1 MKKMSEK
8 IRKIAVV
15 IPKYGLVGGAEQYAF
30 ELTKRIAAHPHYEV
44 HVFAN
49 KWLDS
54 SSNITFHK
62 VPIIKFPRYLTTP
75 SFAYFVKHK
84 LSQMKFDII
93 HTHERIIDADV
104 FTMHGIPHRIW
115 VRDIRKKRM
124 SLFDHATH
132 WVEKT
137 LVTGNKR
144 AKFLAVSN
152 LAKEKFLE
160 EYTVGGDRIEVI
172 HPGVDIEQFQKYDTN
187 ICRREVRR
195 QFNIPLSDKIILF
208 VGMNFEVKGLDK
220 IMMALHRLKVKE
232 PSQKIT
238 LLIVGKGNQ
247 HKYLKIAHNRGIV
260 ENIVFTGVILKDQLV
275 QIYLASDMFT
285 MLSQFDSFGM
295 SVLEAMAASLPVVIS
310 CNVGARD
317 LVRQGVNGF
326 IIDDTADSDAIA
338 HSMAA
343 ILDGERRN
351 SMAKEACNTAAC
363 QTWDVVA
370 KKIENIYDYLQYFTK

>member
-1 MKKMSEK
+1 MSGK

-15 IPKYGLVGGAEQYAF
+15 IPKYGFVGGAEKYAL
-30 ELTKRIAAHPHYEV
+30 ELTKRIAANSHYEV

-93 HTHERIIDADV
+93 HTHERIIDADI

-115 VRDIRKKRM
+115 IHDVRKKRM
-124 SLFDHATH
+124 SLFDYATH

-137 LVTGNKR
+137 LVMGNKR
-144 AKFLAVSN
+144 AKLLAVSN

-160 EYTVGGDRIEVI
+160 EYPVDRDRIEVI
-172 HPGVDIEQFQKYDTN
+172 HPGVDREKFQQYDSN
-187 ICRREVRR
+187 ICRREVRG
-195 QFNIPLSDKIILF
+195 QFNIPMSDKIILF
-208 VGMNFEVKGLDK
+208 VGMNFEVKGLDR
-220 IMMALHRLKVKE
+220 IMMALHHLKIKE

-247 HKYLKIAHNRGIV
+247 RKYLKIAHNIGIAD
-260 ENIVFTGVILKDQLV
+260 NIVFTGVIMKDQIE
-275 QIYLASDMFT
+275 QIYLASDMFI

-310 CNVGARD
+310 CNVGAKD

-326 IIDDTADSDAIA
+326 IIDDTADADDIA

-343 ILDGERRN
+343 ILGLGKRN
-351 SMAKEACNTAAC
+351 NMAKEAFKTASG

-370 KKIENIYDYLQYFTK
+370 QKIENVYDNLQYFTE

>member
-1 MKKMSEK
+1 LGK
-8 IRKIAVV
+8 IRKIAVI
-15 IPKYGLVGGAEQYAF
+15 IPKYGFVGGAEKYAL
-30 ELTKRIAAHPHYEV
+30 ELTKRIAVNPHYQV

-84 LSQMKFDII
+84 LSQMQFDII

-115 VRDIRKKRM
+115 VHEVRKKRT
-124 SLFDHATH
+124 SLFDYTTY

-137 LVTGNKR
+137 LVMDNTR
-144 AKFLAVSN
+144 AKLLAVSS
-152 LAKEKFLE
+152 LAKEKFLA
-160 EYTVGGDRIEVI
+160 EYTVNRERIEVI
-172 HPGVDIEQFQKYDTN
+172 HPGVDKEKYKHYDIN
-187 ICRREVRR
+187 VCRREVRK

-208 VGMNFEVKGLDK
+208 VGMNFEVKGLER
-220 IMMALHRLKVKE
+220 IMVALHCLKIKK

-247 HKYLKIAHNRGIV
+247 QKYLKIAHNLSIANNV
-260 ENIVFTGVILKDQLV
+260 VFTGVILKDQLD
-275 QIYLASDMFT
+275 QIYVASDMFT
-285 MLSQFDSFGM
+285 MLSEFDSFGI

-317 LVRQGVNGF
+317 LVQNGVNGF
-326 IIDDTADSDAIA
+326 IIDNIDDADAIA
-338 HSMAA
+338 DSMAL
-343 ILDGERRN
+343 ILDEEKRI
-351 SMAKEACNTAAC
+351 SMAKEAFNTAEGH
-363 QTWDVVA
+363 TWDVVTQ
-370 KKIENIYDYLQYFTK
+370 KYENIYDNLQYFTE

>member
-1 MKKMSEK
+1 MSEK
-8 IRKIAVV
+8 IQKIAVV
-15 IPKYGLVGGAEQYAF
+15 IPKYGFVGGAEQYAF
-30 ELTKRIAAHPHYEV
+30 ELTKRIAANPHYDV

-54 SSNITFHK
+54 SGNVTFHK

-115 VRDIRKKRM
+115 IHDIRKKRM
-124 SLFDHATH
+124 SLFDYTTS

-137 LVTGNKR
+137 LVTGNK
-144 AKFLAVSN
+144 KTKLLAVSN
-152 LAKEKFLE
+152 LAKEKFIK
-160 EYTVGGDRIEVI
+160 EYTVDRERIDVI
-172 HPGVDIEQFQKYDTN
+172 HPGVDIEILEKYDRN
-187 ICRREVRR
+187 ICRKEVRT

-208 VGMNFEVKGLDK
+208 VGMNFEVKGLEK
-220 IMMALHRLKVKE
+220 IMMALHHLKIKI
-232 PSQKIT
+232 PSQKIK
-238 LLIVGKGNQ
+238 LLIVGKGNR
-247 HKYLKIAHNRGIV
+247 HKYFKIANKIGV
-260 ENIVFTGVILKDQLV
+260 AKDIVFAGVIMRDQLD
-275 QIYLASDMFT
+275 QIYLASDMFI
-285 MLSQFDSFGM
+285 MLSDFDSFGM
-295 SVLEAMAASLPVVIS
+295 SVLEAMAASLPVIIS

-326 IIDDTADSDAIA
+326 IIDDTADSAAIA

-343 ILDGERRN
+343 ILCEEKRN
-351 SMAKEACNTAAC
+351 NMAKEAFNTATG
-363 QTWDVVA
+363 QTWDAVTQ
-370 KKIENIYDYLQYFTK
+370 KIENIYANLQYFTE